1 MRTLS
6 EFRKV
11 GIIDFF
17 PFFMSL
23 CSCSPALI
31 IAFIKSALLY
41 FLIYLM
47 SNDFAILNS
56 SDKLALY
63 LENSCYLTRLIRYR
77 FQLKN

>member
-6 EFRKV
+6 EFRKG

-63 LENSCYLTRLIRYR
+63 LENSCYPTRLIRYR